1 MEDLETMTLL
11 SIPLVLTGIM
21 TWMEAKAMTQSLE
34 ETEQTISQ
42 EDKATMYLTEAM
54 ETTKSMVAKVMT
66 SSRVVP
72 PMEGQQFIKKCFE
85 VALDKT

>member
-1 MEDLETMTLL
+1 MMTSP
-11 SIPLVLTGIM
+11 SILLVLMGIM
-21 TWMEAKAMTQSLE
+21 TWMEAKAMTQSWE

-72 PMEGQQFIKKCFE
+72 PI
-85 VALDKT
+85 